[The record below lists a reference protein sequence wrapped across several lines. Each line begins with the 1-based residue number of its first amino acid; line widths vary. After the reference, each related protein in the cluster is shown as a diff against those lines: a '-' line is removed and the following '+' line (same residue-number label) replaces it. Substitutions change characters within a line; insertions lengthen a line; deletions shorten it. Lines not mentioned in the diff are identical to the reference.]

1 MNKKI
6 IIALDEYEI
15 KAIISLLNYVIVE
28 IPMSQITKYS
38 FDLLKRKLQ
47 AELDKHCSVKPQ

>member
-1 MNKKI
+1 MYGKI

-15 KAIISLLNYVIVE
+15 KAIISMLNYVIVE

-38 FDLLKRKLQ
+38 FEKLKRKLQ
-47 AELDKHCSVKPQ
+47 DKLDKHCPMKPQ

>member
-1 MNKKI
+1 MTDKI

-15 KAIISLLNYVIVE
+15 KAIISMLNYVIVN

-47 AELDKHCSVKPQ
+47 DKLDKHCPMKPQ

>member
-1 MNKKI
+1 MTDKI

-15 KAIISLLNYVIVE
+15 KAIISMLNYVIVN

-38 FDLLKRKLQ
+38 FEKLKIKLQ
-47 AELDKHCSVKPQ
+47 DKLDKHCPMKPQ

>member
-1 MNKKI
+1 MTDKI

-15 KAIISLLNYVIVE
+15 KAIISMLNYVIVD

-38 FDLLKRKLQ
+38 FEKLKRKLQ
-47 AELDKHCSVKPQ
+47 AELDKHCPVKPQ